1 MTSDR
6 APQPGTTAAAAEGT
20 AKPDKLAAGAASAT
34 DIPDVFVS
42 YSRKDRGFV
51 RDLVKAL
58 EGTGCKVWWDTEL
71 TPGETFSPVIQ
82 KALEQARCVVVVWSK
97 TSIESAW
104 VNDEAGVG
112 RQRKVLVPVRIEGVE
127 PPLGFRQVHDV
138 DFTGWRGDA
147 AAPQVQELIGG
158 IRKLLRDRTLTQVFP
173 SPPRRTRWPLW
184 AAGVAVLVAAAA
196 AIAFYLRSPRPDFRI
211 YEGYGVFDATS
222 DVHTDKTFEECQ
234 ALCRV
239 DDKCLAFSY
248 VTMNKGCFLTK
259 SYEDIRAKQGYRSGI
274 RSSLQQPKLDPIKP

>member
-1 MTSDR
+1 MTSDA
-6 APQPGTTAAAAEGT
+6 APESTTTTAAASA
-20 AKPDKLAAGAASAT
+20 AKPEALVVGGADAT

-51 RDLVKAL
+51 KDLVKAL

-82 KALEQARCVVVVWSK
+82 KALEEARCVVVVWSK
-97 TSIESAW
+97 TSVGSAW

-138 DFTGWRGDA
+138 DFTDWRGDP
-147 AAPQVQELIGG
+147 AAPQVQALVGG
-158 IRKLLRDRTLTQVFP
+158 IRKLLRDRPITEVAP
-173 SPPRRTRWPLW
+173 AAPPRRRWPLW
-184 AAGVAVLVAAAA
+184 AAIAAAFVAAGV
-196 AIAFYLRSPRPDFRI
+196 AIAFFLQGPRPDFRI

-222 DVHTDKTFEECQ
+222 DVHTNKTFEECQ
-234 ALCRV
+234 ALCRANSE
-239 DDKCLAFSY
+239 CNAFSY
-248 VTMNKGCFLTK
+248 VTRNKGCFLTK
-259 SYEDIRAKQGYRSGI
+259 TYGDMRAEQGFRSGVK
-274 RSSLQQPKLDPIKP
+274 SSLQQPKLDPIKP